1 MGRGS
6 CALPYGCHCCFS
18 NTSKQGGV
26 GLSTIIG
33 YKIAGASRIIAIDIN
48 SEKFTKAKVLVA
60 TDCFNPR
67 DLDTPIQEIINE
79 LTNGGVD
86 FAFDCAGG
94 SETMAR
100 GLGLGGD
107 RLLNRASR
115 ELSRKVKEKLRLDRP
130 VAQGLCFL
138 CSWRRERVIKCKAAV
153 AWEAGK
159 PLSIE
164 EIEVAPPKAHEVR
177 IKIIATAV
185 CHTDAYTLSGADPEG
200 CFPVILGHEG
210 AGIVES
216 VGEGVTKFKAGD
228 TVIPLYIPQCGEC
241 KFCLNPKTNLCQKI
255 RVTQGKGLM
264 PDGSSRFT
272 CKGKTILHYMGTS
285 TFSEYTVVAD
295 ISVAK
300 IDPVAPLDKVCLLGC
315 GISTGYGAVVN
326 TAKVEPGSTCAVF
339 GLGGVGL
346 AVIMGC
352 KVAGASRII
361 GIDINKDK
369 FTRAKEFGASECV
382 NPQDFS
388 KPIQEVLI
396 EMTDGGVD
404 YSFECI
410 GNVKV
415 MRAALE
421 ACHKGW
427 GVSVVV
433 GVAAAGEEIATRPFQ
448 LVTGRTWKG
457 TAFGGWKSI
466 ESVPKLVSEYM
477 SKKIKVDEFV
487 TGNLSFDQINE
498 AFELLHSGKSIRT
511 VVKI

>member
-1 MGRGS
+1 M
-6 CALPYGCHCCFS
+6 
-18 NTSKQGGV
+18 
-26 GLSTIIG
+26 
-33 YKIAGASRIIAIDIN
+33 AS
-48 SEKFTKAKVLVA
+48 
-60 TDCFNPR
+60 
-67 DLDTPIQEIINE
+67 Q
-79 LTNGGVD
+79 
-86 FAFDCAGG
+86 
-94 SETMAR
+94 
-100 GLGLGGD
+100 
-107 RLLNRASR
+107 
-115 ELSRKVKEKLRLDRP
+115 
-130 VAQGLCFL
+130 
-138 CSWRRERVIKCKAAV
+138 VIKCKAAV
-153 AWEAGK
+153 AWEARK

-200 CFPVILGHEG
+200 SFPVILGHEG

-216 VGEGVTKFKAGD
+216 VGEGVTKLKAGS
-228 TVIPLYIPQCGEC
+228 VRMMSC
-241 KFCLNPKTNLCQKI
+241 

-264 PDGSSRFT
+264 PDGTSRFT

-300 IDPVAPLDKVCLLGC
+300 IDPLAPLDKVCLLGC
-315 GISTGYGAVVN
+315 GISTGYGAAVN

-361 GIDINKDK
+361 GVDINKDK
-369 FTRAKEFGASECV
+369 FTRAKEFGASECI

-388 KPIQEVLI
+388 KSIQEVLV

-415 MRAALE
+415 MLCTTTLSPGSFWGSRYSQHNALTSVICLQRAALE

-433 GVAAAGEEIATRPFQ
+433 GVAASGEEVATRPFQ

-457 TAFGGWKSI
+457 TAFGGWKSV

-487 TGNLSFDQINE
+487 THNLPFDQINE
-498 AFELLHSGKSIRT
+498 AFELMHAGKSIRT
-511 VVKI
+511 VVKL